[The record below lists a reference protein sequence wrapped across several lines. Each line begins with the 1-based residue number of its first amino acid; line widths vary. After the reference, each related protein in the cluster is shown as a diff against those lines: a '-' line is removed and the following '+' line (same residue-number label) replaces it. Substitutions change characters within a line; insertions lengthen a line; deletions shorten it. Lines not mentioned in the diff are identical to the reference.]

1 MENIVNDILMLKY
14 NSRLKTFALK
24 LLLKYIPTVS
34 TINVYSDEKYLQ
46 DEEGRRN
53 YNYFK
58 NLVIKYKEKGYSK
71 NQIIE
76 VIDKEFKKYNL
87 NFENLPKTIHELYDI
102 S

>member
-1 MENIVNDILMLKY
+1 VENIVNDILMLKY